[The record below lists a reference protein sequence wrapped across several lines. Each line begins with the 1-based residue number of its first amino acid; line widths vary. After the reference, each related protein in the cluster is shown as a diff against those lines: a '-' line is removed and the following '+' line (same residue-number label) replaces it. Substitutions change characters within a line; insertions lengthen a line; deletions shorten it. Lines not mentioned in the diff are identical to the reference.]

1 MVVDLRCTRTHCS
14 VDFFLLEDRGT
25 YRERLRLEDRQTH
38 RERLRQRVYEVLHTY
53 RDDGRPFS
61 THSVGNPSWSILSC
75 PLSPVIWFLY
85 YRMLENFIRSI
96 TDITSTWHPTL
107 YIHATVFV
115 PFLTTLHA
123 DLRLAVYRMFYHNT
137 PYSVWH
143 FIRANRFRV
152 LFVASTSFGD
162 LLRIERLRLTSESSY
177 PVYPGSDLLCES

>member
-1 MVVDLRCTRTHCS
+1 MEDHRCTRTHCS
-14 VDFFLLEDRGT
+14 VDFFPLVDRRP
-25 YRERLRLEDRQTH
+25 Y

-61 THSVGNPSWSILSC
+61 THSVGTPSWSILSY
-75 PLSPVIWFLY
+75 PLSPVIWFQY
-85 YRMLENFIRSI
+85 YCELENFIRNI
-96 TDITSTWHPTL
+96 TDITSTSHPTL

-123 DLRLAVYRMFYHNT
+123 DLRLTVYRMFYHNT

-143 FIRANRFRV
+143 FIRAIRFRV

-162 LLRIERLRLTSESSY
+162 QLRIERLRLTDELSD
-177 PVYPGSDLLCES
+177 PVYVGSELLCESWESYFEQQEDVNF